1 MQIIDFIHNIAAW
14 ILWVNGWMQ
23 LHNPTEIQR
32 PLTLLGTLVGPSR
45 RIGSAWIYFGG
56 FLLILLVKVL
66 LLHYLGAPIDPTL
79 SMNFMLLVVYF
90 KTASLSSMF
99 WMAVASFL
107 KFAMIAYIWLWFL
120 SRLSPRNGAENIVNG
135 LGASL
140 GFLQSRHWL
149 IQVLLLL
156 TFGFIGWVFLAIVFG
171 WQGILPVVSDVPHLL
186 WQALCI
192 SICAWLG
199 LYYLIILLM
208 LLYLIHSYVHLGNW
222 EGWDWVD
229 EVAGK
234 LLSPLSRLPFQWASI
249 DFAPLVILLLNW
261 CIYLSCDYLIL
272 LVYQG

>member
-1 MQIIDFIHNIAAW
+1 MQIIDFILNIAAW

-120 SRLSPRNGAENIVNG
+120 SRLSPPE
-135 LGASL
+135 
-140 GFLQSRHWL
+140 
-149 IQVLLLL
+149 
-156 TFGFIGWVFLAIVFG
+156 T
-171 WQGILPVVSDVPHLL
+171 VPK
-186 WQALCI
+186 I
-192 SICAWLG
+192 S
-199 LYYLIILLM
+199 
-208 LLYLIHSYVHLGNW
+208 
-222 EGWDWVD
+222 
-229 EVAGK
+229 
-234 LLSPLSRLPFQWASI
+234 
-249 DFAPLVILLLNW
+249 
-261 CIYLSCDYLIL
+261 
-272 LVYQG
+272 